1 MCRVLFITERSY
13 VFSWVL
19 VGYLVLTALNE
30 DKVLRRAEFLKKVKF
45 IFNLKDSLLIRQIS
59 HVPYE
64 KKQLELFSVK

>member
-1 MCRVLFITERSY
+1 MLFITERSY